1 MQATVNDSGKTKT
14 AERTQFA
21 IKNMFTSEF
30 DAVSVGQNYFF
41 QIHTQTINVR
51 NALTSNF

>member
-1 MQATVNDSGKTKT
+1 MMQTTVNDSGKTKT

-30 DAVSVGQNYFF
+30 DAVSVGQNCFSGY
-41 QIHTQTINVR
+41 TQKP
-51 NALTSNF
+51 LMFEML